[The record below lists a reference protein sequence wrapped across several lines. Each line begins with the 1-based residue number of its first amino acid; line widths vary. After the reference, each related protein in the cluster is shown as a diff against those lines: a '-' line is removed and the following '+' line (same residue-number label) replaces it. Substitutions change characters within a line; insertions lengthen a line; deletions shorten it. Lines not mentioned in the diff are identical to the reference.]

1 MRTVLRNCLALTLIT
16 IPCVVAAQ
24 TARVEGTI
32 RDTTGAV
39 ISGASVTIHS
49 GTFQASTKTDSTGR
63 FSFPAISEMSGTL
76 EVTADGFAA
85 ATVSWKAGQSGIAS
99 AELTLRPL
107 ANNEQILVSA
117 TRTEM
122 RLSEAPGSAVLLSPA
137 DITATPALAIDDV
150 LRQVPGFSLFRRSG
164 SRTANPTSLGV
175 SLRGLGASGPSRAL
189 VLDDGIPMT
198 DPFGSWVYWDRIPRA
213 ELASAEV
220 FRGGASDLYGS
231 NALGG
236 VIQFLSRRPSA
247 PAFTLETSYGNE
259 QTPSLSAWTGTK
271 IGPWDMYAAT
281 DMFRSDGYIIVPSN
295 IRGSVDTPANER
307 HGTLDFGVGH
317 QLGSDGRIFIR
328 GNLFDEARNNGTPL
342 QTNDTHIAEGAAG
355 FEKQIGGA
363 GSFSALVF
371 QDVQSYNQ
379 TFSSVAADRN
389 SESLVNLQH
398 VPAQETGGN
407 VQWTRALGSRQT
419 LLAGAELN
427 ETLGWSDEQT
437 FNSGTHLANT
447 IAGGRQRTLGVFGE
461 DIFRIHQWTVI
472 LGARIDHWQ
481 NFNAASFRTPFST
494 AGPTTANIFPDQ
506 SETAFNP
513 RLSVLRP
520 LTNNLSA
527 TASVYRAFR
536 APTLNELYRG
546 FRLGN
551 VSTLANSALVAER
564 LTGAEA
570 GLNASGFD
578 HKLDL
583 RGTFFWSD
591 IVDPVSNVTLS
602 TTPALITRQR
612 QNLGRTRS
620 RGVELEGVAHLNS
633 RVEFSAGYDFTGAT
647 VLSFPAN
654 TGLEG
659 LEIPQVPR
667 DQFTWTARYWKP
679 SSWMASVQ
687 GRFVGVQFDDDQNQ
701 LPLARYYTMDLT
713 IGRSLTHGVQ
723 IFGAAEN
730 LLNQRYEIARTPTP
744 NIGPPILVRIGL
756 RYDFPEG
763 K

>member
-1 MRTVLRNCLALTLIT
+1 MKVFVRIALLLLLVV
-16 IPCVVAAQ
+16 IPGVVVAQAF
-24 TARVEGTI
+24 RVEG
-32 RDTTGAV
+32 RVHDSTGAV
-39 ISGASVTIHS
+39 INGAHVFIHS
-49 GTFQASTKTDSTGR
+49 GTFQASTETDATGR
-63 FSFPAISEMSGTL
+63 FQFRDVPGASGTL
-76 EVTADGFAA
+76 EVSADGFDKANQ
-85 ATVSWKAGQSGIAS
+85 SWSVNSSGVAVADFS
-99 AELTLRPL
+99 LTLPT
-107 ANNEQILVSA
+107 ANERVIVSA
-117 TRTEM
+117 TKTEM
-122 RLSEAPGSAVLLSPA
+122 RLSEAPGSTVLLSQSDLA
-137 DITATPALAIDDV
+137 STPALTVDDA

-213 ELASAEV
+213 ELASAEI

-231 NALGG
+231 SALGG
-236 VIQFLSRRPSA
+236 VIQFLSRQPSV
-247 PAFTLETSYGNE
+247 PAFTLEMSYGNE
-259 QTPSLSAWTGTK
+259 QTPSLSAWAGTK

-281 DMFRSDGYIIVPSN
+281 DMFRSDGYIIVPSG

-307 HGTLDFGVGH
+307 HGTLDFGGGH

-328 GNLFDEARNNGTPL
+328 GNLFDEARHNGTFL

-355 FEKQIGGA
+355 FEKQIGSA

-398 VPAQETGGN
+398 VPAQKTGGN

-461 DIFRIHQWTVI
+461 DIFRIDRWTVI

-481 NFNAASFRTPFST
+481 NFDAASFRTPIST
-494 AGPTTANIFPDQ
+494 AGPTSANIFPDQ
-506 SETAFNP
+506 TETAFNP

-520 LTNNLSA
+520 ITNNVSA
-527 TASVYRAFR
+527 TTSVYRAFR

-602 TTPALITRQR
+602 TTPTLITRQR

-633 RVEFSAGYDFTGAT
+633 RIEFSAGYDFTGAT
-647 VLSFPAN
+647 VLNFPAN

-667 DQFTWTARYWKP
+667 NQFTWTARYWNP

-756 RYDFPEG
+756 RYNFPEG

>member
-1 MRTVLRNCLALTLIT
+1 MKVSVRIALLVSLLAL
-16 IPCVVAAQ
+16 PVVVVAQAV
-24 TARVEGTI
+24 RVEGMVH
-32 RDTTGAV
+32 DATGAV
-39 ISGASVTIHS
+39 ISGAHVTIHS
-49 GTFQASTKTDSTGR
+49 GTFEASTETGATGK
-63 FSFPAISEMSGTL
+63 FLFHNVPGSSGTL
-76 EVTADGFAA
+76 EVSANGFDKTNQSWSVNSSGVAVADFSL
-85 ATVSWKAGQSGIAS
+85 VLPS
-99 AELTLRPL
+99 A
-107 ANNEQILVSA
+107 NEQIVVSA
-117 TRTEM
+117 TKTEM
-122 RLSEAPGSAVLLSPA
+122 RLSEAPGSTVLLSQA
-137 DITATPALAIDDV
+137 DITSTPALAVDDA
-150 LRQVPGFSLFRRSG
+150 LRQIPGFSLFRRSG

-231 NALGG
+231 SALGG
-236 VIQFLSRRPSA
+236 VIQFLSRQPSA
-247 PAFTLETSYGNE
+247 PAFTIETSYGNE
-259 QTPSLSAWTGTK
+259 QTPSLSAWTGAK

-281 DMFRSDGYIIVPSN
+281 DMFRSDGYIIVPSD

-307 HGTLDFGVGH
+307 HGTLDFGLGH

-328 GNLFDEARNNGTPL
+328 GNLFDESRNNGTPL

-355 FEKQIGGA
+355 FQKQIGNA
-363 GSFSALVF
+363 GSFSALIF
-371 QDVQSYNQ
+371 QNIQSYNQ

-389 SESLVNLQH
+389 SESLVDLQH

-407 VQWTRALGSRQT
+407 VQWTRALGNRQT

-447 IAGGRQRTLGVFGE
+447 IAGGRQRTLGIFGE
-461 DIFRIHQWTVI
+461 DIFRMHQWTVI
-472 LGARIDHWQ
+472 LGARIDDWR

-494 AGPTTANIFPDQ
+494 AGPTTATVFPDQ
-506 SETAFNP
+506 SQTAFNP

-520 LTNNLSA
+520 ITSNLSA

-551 VSTLANSALVAER
+551 VSTLANSALIAER

-570 GLNASGFD
+570 GLNATGFD
-578 HKLDL
+578 QKLEV

-602 TTPALITRQR
+602 TTPTLITRER
-612 QNLGRTRS
+612 ENLGRTRS

-647 VLSFPAN
+647 VLNFPAN
-654 TGLEG
+654 TALQG

-667 DQFTWTARYWKP
+667 NQFTWTARYWNP
-679 SSWMASVQ
+679 SLLMVSVQ
-687 GRFVGVQFDDDQNQ
+687 GRFVGLQFDDDQNQ
-701 LPLARYYTMDLT
+701 LPLDRYYTMDLT
-713 IGRSLTHGVQ
+713 IGRSLTHGIQ

-730 LLNQRYEIARTPTP
+730 LLDQRYQIAKTPTP
-744 NIGPPILVRIGL
+744 NIGPPTLVRIGL